1 MASLLL
7 PTSCQRQLRMKGQYL
22 YLILEKTQCCCFH
35 KCSMELSSLS
45 ATMLAVSLSFSLT
58 LFFFFNL
65 IYKVASEGRLH
76 HSLSAFVRAK
86 RMQIGGSM
94 LRLSENNS
102 QLEEGYAICQ
112 TRGLPL
118 QEPCCLEQKYN
129 MGCVLNCL
137 CHKGGFTPHISANI

>member
-7 PTSCQRQLRMKGQYL
+7 PTSCQRQLRMKGQYF
-22 YLILEKTQCCCFH
+22 YLTLEKNPVLLFPQVQHGAILFISHYACRQFVFLFH
-35 KCSMELSSLS
+35 S
-45 ATMLAVSLSFSLT
+45 
-58 LFFFFNL
+58 FFFFNL